1 MEIYPS
7 DFLSYINMEILT
19 FIGIG
24 LLGRLLPHL
33 PNMTPVGAT
42 ALFFGAKFG
51 MKKGLI
57 VVLVTMLLSD
67 LVKGLH
73 PTMWATY
80 GSFFL
85 IVLAGKLIAKKNSVG
100 WIAGA
105 GVFSSVIF
113 FVLTN
118 FAVWIAPNLMY
129 AKNIQGLVDCYVMAI
144 PFFRNTLAGD
154 LVYTAVFFGGY
165 ELVSIWKKQYVFV
178 YGKGLRKVV

>member
-1 MEIYPS
+1 MEIV
-7 DFLSYINMEILT
+7 T

-33 PNMTPVGAT
+33 PNMTPIGAM

-57 VVLVTMLLSD
+57 VMLVTMLLSD

-73 PTMWATY
+73 ATMWATY

-85 IVLAGKLIAKKNSVG
+85 AILMGKMIANRKSIG
-100 WIAGA
+100 WIIGA
-105 GVFSSVIF
+105 GMTSSVLF

-118 FAVWIAPNLMY
+118 FAVWMAPNFMY
-129 AKNIQGLVDCYVMAI
+129 AKNIQGLIDCYIMAI

-154 LVYTAVFFGGY
+154 LIYTTVFFGGY
-165 ELVSIWKKQYVFV
+165 ELVSIWKKQYAFSV
-178 YGKGLRKVV
+178 KV